1 MFNLKQLGRA
11 ASNMILSNFPPNGK
25 NPDNNRHQA
34 STHPLQPS
42 QSSEKIAVAI
52 QVPVCFNQDFLKSLK
67 CVWLV
72 IQSLSHA
79 GRGSRVW
86 PELGTYMNHA
96 GRLMFDLN
104 MWIQSEMSEQNFNLY
119 ADRIYELACSVRD
132 SLRQEAIAV
141 EVVHGSLKFF

>member
-11 ASNMILSNFPPNGK
+11 ASNMILPNSSPNGK
-25 NPDNNRHQA
+25 SPDNNRHQA

-42 QSSEKIAVAI
+42 QSSDKIAVAI
-52 QVPVCFNQDFLKSLK
+52 QVSVCFNRNFPKSLK
-67 CVWLV
+67 SISLV
-72 IQSLSHA
+72 IHSLSHA
-79 GRGSRVW
+79 GGGTRIR

-104 MWIQSEMSEQNFNLY
+104 IWVQSEMSEQNFNLY